1 MPKSSAKTLFT
12 GRYLVLNE
20 RDDWEFVARHHPV
33 AAIIAWTPNESL
45 LLVEQ
50 YRKPIEKTTIEIP
63 AGLIGDVEGTE
74 QESMLEAAGREL
86 EEETGWRA
94 GHLEEGI
101 AVPTSAGLSSEYVIF
116 VWAENLTQVGPGGG
130 DASEDITV
138 HEVPKAEV
146 DAWLD
151 DKYRQGYGID
161 PKIYAALYWS
171 QQRRSALLNPTQE

>member
-1 MPKSSAKTLFT
+1 MPKSSAKTLYT

-33 AAIIAWTPNESL
+33 AAIIAWTPNDEL

-63 AGLIGDVEGTE
+63 AGLIGDVDGSE
-74 QESMLEAAGREL
+74 QESMLDAAGREL
-86 EEETGWRA
+86 EEETGGRA
-94 GHLEEGI
+94 GSLKQGMS
-101 AVPTSAGLSSEYVIF
+101 VPTSAGLSSEYVIF
-116 VWAENLTQVGPGGG
+116 VWAEALVQVGPGGG

-138 HEVPKAEV
+138 HQIPRAEIDV
-146 DAWLD
+146 WLENR
-151 DKYRQGYGID
+151 YHQGYAID

-171 QQRRSALLNPTQE
+171 QHPPRSHGAT

>member
-1 MPKSSAKTLFT
+1 MPKSSVKTLYA

-33 AAIIAWTPNESL
+33 AAIIAWTPSDEL

-50 YRKPIEKTTIEIP
+50 FRKPIEKRTIEIP
-63 AGLIGDVEGTE
+63 AGLIGDVVGTE
-74 QESMLEAAGREL
+74 QESMLDAAGREL

-94 GHLEEGI
+94 TTLREGMT
-101 AVPTSAGLSSEYVIF
+101 VPTSAGLSSEYVIF
-116 VWAENLTQVGPGGG
+116 VWAKDLVQVGPGGG

-138 HEVPKAEV
+138 HQVARTDI

-151 DKYRQGYGID
+151 DRYRQGYAID

-171 QQRRSALLNPTQE
+171 KTQHSP

>member
-1 MPKSSAKTLFT
+1 MPKSSAKTLYA

-33 AAIIAWTPNESL
+33 AAIIAWTPSDEL

-50 YRKPIEKTTIEIP
+50 FRKPIEKKTIEIP
-63 AGLIGDVEGTE
+63 AGLIGDVVGTE
-74 QESMLEAAGREL
+74 QESMLDAAGREL

-94 GHLEEGI
+94 TTLREGMT
-101 AVPTSAGLSSEYVIF
+101 VPTSAGLSSEYVIF
-116 VWAENLTQVGPGGG
+116 VWAKDLVQVGPGGG

-138 HEVPKAEV
+138 HQVARTNI

-151 DKYRQGYGID
+151 DRYRQGYAID

-171 QQRRSALLNPTQE
+171 KTQHSP